1 MTREMRSSF
10 HTVKDL
16 QGPPKVSAYH
26 QQAGEPHSHGC
37 ISWCSHSQTFA
48 WFPAAQSQQMF
59 GGPGAGR
66 AVPCSKGVLG
76 HWQGLALGSRKVGRV
91 WGARLRQSLASG
103 AQHPDGM
110 DWAHVI
116 LGRMDF
122 PTEKNWLLEPNKG
135 KLRTPEIL
143 LRIEKE

>member
-1 MTREMRSSF
+1 M
-10 HTVKDL
+10 
-16 QGPPKVSAYH
+16 
-26 QQAGEPHSHGC
+26 
-37 ISWCSHSQTFA
+37 
-48 WFPAAQSQQMF
+48 
-59 GGPGAGR
+59 
-66 AVPCSKGVLG
+66 PCSKGVLG
-76 HWQGLALGSRKVGRV
+76 HWQGLALSSRKVGRV